1 MLADTCKGHAKLS
14 FPTTCPSCDHSPLE
28 ADSCAPNKA
37 LRNTMRVWLQKQ
49 KKKEEAKAAAQ
60 AMAHVPDSTTPAT
73 GGPVGADSVDKP
85 VDSIEDAPAAGD
97 TSIESTA
104 AAADAEQGKP
114 RAVSAS
120 APPNEVGSQISLSA
134 THADMRD
141 FNLGR
146 EMVAGE
152 SGRLN
157 LMNTIPL
164 ALAGGCSMRISSCAL
179 ADSEQGSA
187 ALEAHDPERR
197 ASSVSQHATQSV
209 EPSTADAHSIE
220 QDKANDNT
228 NPTGK
233 NPTMNGMQ
241 GQMGFGFQGQ
251 GNFGGMG
258 FNGMPNMMGNAAWNN
273 MNPMGAL

>member
-1 MLADTCKGHAKLS
+1 M
-14 FPTTCPSCDHSPLE
+14 
-28 ADSCAPNKA
+28 
-37 LRNTMRVWLQKQ
+37 
-49 KKKEEAKAAAQ
+49 
-60 AMAHVPDSTTPAT
+60 
-73 GGPVGADSVDKP
+73 
-85 VDSIEDAPAAGD
+85 
-97 TSIESTA
+97 
-104 AAADAEQGKP
+104 
-114 RAVSAS
+114 
-120 APPNEVGSQISLSA
+120 
-134 THADMRD
+134 
-141 FNLGR
+141 
-146 EMVAGE
+146 AGE
-152 SGRLN
+152 TGRLN
-157 LMNTIPL
+157 IMNTIPL
-164 ALAGGCSMRISSCAL
+164 PLAGGCSMRISSCAL

-187 ALEAHDPERR
+187 APEAHDPERR

-209 EPSTADAHSIE
+209 EPSTADAPSIE

>member
-1 MLADTCKGHAKLS
+1 
-14 FPTTCPSCDHSPLE
+14 
-28 ADSCAPNKA
+28 
-37 LRNTMRVWLQKQ
+37 MRVWLQKQ

-60 AMAHVPDSTTPAT
+60 AMAPVPDTTTPAT

-85 VDSIEDAPAAGD
+85 VDSIEDAHAAGE
-97 TSIESTA
+97 TSIESAA
-104 AAADAEQGKP
+104 AAADTEQGKV

-120 APPNEVGSQISLSA
+120 APPNEVGFHISLSA
-134 THADMRD
+134 THAGMRD
-141 FNLGR
+141 LDLSRG
-146 EMVAGE
+146 MVAGE

-187 ALEAHDPERR
+187 APEADDLERR
-197 ASSVSQHATQSV
+197 ASLVSQPATQSV
-209 EPSTADAHSIE
+209 EPSNADAPSVE
-220 QDKANDNT
+220 QDKANDDT
-228 NPTGK
+228 NPTGN
-233 NPTMNGMQ
+233 NPMMNGMQ

-258 FNGMPNMMGNAAWNN
+258 FNGMANMMGNAAWNN